1 LAGRVEYLHG
11 LKVIFCFLFL
21 GEDSSPETRQ
31 NTGLSVFIFVGVAGA
46 CDSLFTL
53 VLTRPTKT
61 MAALKH
67 DIAVTMA
74 TASLPHHESDMA
86 ISNALPAQGRRPT
99 LCNLADGGGTFWR
112 SQIALASR

>member
-1 LAGRVEYLHG
+1 
-11 LKVIFCFLFL
+11 
-21 GEDSSPETRQ
+21 
-31 NTGLSVFIFVGVAGA
+31 
-46 CDSLFTL
+46 
-53 VLTRPTKT
+53 

-112 SQIALASR
+112 SQIALASRSRDDPLPPSPLALEIHNTPRPKCINHGKEGFTFRKSPRDHVIKHIAGRRATS